1 MQISKQIFSLI
12 ALGSLFAVL
21 LHYKHCTLSGTN
33 MKKKSPLSMYEQRRN
48 FIKTA
53 EPRGIIHKKSIKDKP
68 IFVIQKHAASHLHYD
83 FRLEIGGVLKSWAVP
98 KGPST
103 IPGVKHLA
111 VPTED
116 HPLEY
121 ALFEGTI
128 PEGEYGGGTVM
139 VWDIGTFENIK
150 RNKDKTKSLEQCY
163 KDGHLEVFLHGK
175 KLIGGYS
182 LIRIKSTLY
191 KSESWLLIKMLD
203 NYANIP
209 NDPLQTKPNSALTNR
224 TMESIKKES
233 NE

>member
-1 MQISKQIFSLI
+1 
-12 ALGSLFAVL
+12 
-21 LHYKHCTLSGTN
+21 
-33 MKKKSPLSMYEQRRN
+33 MKKKSRLSPYEQRRD
-48 FIKTA
+48 FTKTP
-53 EPRGIIHKKSIKDKP
+53 EPQGSLHKKSAQDMP

-83 FRLEIGGVLKSWAVP
+83 FRLEIAGTLKSWAVP

-103 IPGVKHLA
+103 TPGVKRLA

-150 RNKDKTKSLEQCY
+150 QGNGKLKPLEQCY
-163 KDGHLEVFLHGK
+163 KDGQVEVFLHGK
-175 KLIGGYS
+175 KLNGGYS

-191 KSESWLLIKMLD
+191 KNESWLLIKMRD
-203 NYANIP
+203 DYADMP
-209 NDPLQTKPNSALTNR
+209 HDPVNTDPNSAITGRSL
-224 TMESIKKES
+224 EEIKKES
-233 NE
+233 HG